1 MVDKAT
7 AEKISISCY
16 RAIDARDWNL
26 FVSDMTD
33 ELNNTMKS
41 PEREKSSVMTKDQ
54 IMAMWRD
61 WFALPYD
68 KTLHVIKNLEVF
80 LTDDKA
86 EVKVDI
92 DSTHFLGDE
101 KWTGVGTYIFVIKEV
116 DGKERITDL
125 NSTLEIITGDVALRT
140 RMLAF
145 RN

>member
-7 AEKISISCY
+7 AEKIARGFY

-26 FVSDMTD
+26 FESDMTD
-33 ELNNTMKS
+33 EVNITMKS

-116 DGKERITDL
+116 DGKARITDL
-125 NSTLEIITGDVALRT
+125 NYTLEIITGDVALRT
-140 RMLAF
+140 RMLAL
-145 RN
+145 RK

>member
-7 AEKISISCY
+7 AEKIARSFY

-26 FVSDMTD
+26 FESDMTD
-33 ELNNTMKS
+33 EVNITMKS

-80 LTDDKA
+80 LTDDRA

-116 DGKERITDL
+116 DGKARITDL
-125 NSTLEIITGDVALRT
+125 NYTLEIITGDVALRT
-140 RMLAF
+140 RMLAL
-145 RN
+145 RK

>member
-7 AEKISISCY
+7 AEKIERGLY
-16 RAIDARDWNL
+16 RAMDARDWNL
-26 FVSDMTD
+26 FESDMT
-33 ELNNTMKS
+33 EEVNITMKS

-80 LTDDKA
+80 LTDDRA

-116 DGKERITDL
+116 DGKARITDL
-125 NSTLEIITGDVALRT
+125 NYTLEIITGDVALRT
-140 RMLAF
+140 RMLAL
-145 RN
+145 RK